1 MKHHVRSSPYLVLGV
16 EFGASPAA
24 ANRAFARR
32 LRELDA
38 LPLTQEDLN
47 WAQSQFRRPEDLRTS
62 VEFLRVPSG
71 SAVRELPDVGLFRPG
86 PTVDGSANVDGGANA
101 DGTGPDRSGL
111 ERARA
116 ALVRSVITQAIY
128 RTSVR
133 TTHDPYESDK

>member
-1 MKHHVRSSPYLVLGV
+1 MKPRVRSSPYLVLGV

-32 LRELDA
+32 LRELGA

-86 PTVDGSANVDGGANA
+86 PATVDGGADA

>member
-1 MKHHVRSSPYLVLGV
+1 MKPRVRSSPYLVLGV

-62 VEFLRVPSG
+62 VEFLRIPSG

-86 PTVDGSANVDGGANA
+86 PVSVDGNANA
-101 DGTGPDRSGL
+101 DGTGSDRSGL

-116 ALVRSVITQAIY
+116 ALVRSVITQAIH